1 MITTLQNMIPISHF
15 IKKKPRKT
23 FATIDKQASHLELMD
38 CNSEAKCHKI
48 VYNSS
53 KYFRDF
59 ENISYITTYINLH
72 DVFINETNFEDC
84 FAYYYENDECQVLEL
99 FEKIIEDVSKNKAIF
114 INLDVG
120 GYGYDEDEEANFY
133 RHGISIIL
141 QPCKNNYKGFII
153 NSHGND
159 IMSDFDVILSRRRI
173 KAINYKEGVDVALM
187 KKLVAYLNK
196 HLIDNSLQ
204 TIKYKGNRK
213 DTYLGT
219 NLQCSDWRGYCYMFP
234 FIIFHYYGYYY
245 NDSRSLNDELVIES
259 SKKLLERGYLIKF
272 VHGIFAEFNKRF
284 KEKIIEIDNSENKK
298 YFEELEKII
307 QKQDYRFIKDFAS
320 PYLSF
325 LRQKCLKS

>member
-1 MITTLQNMIPISHF
+1 MIPISHF
-15 IKKKPRKT
+15 INKNPCKT
-23 FATIDKQASHLELMD
+23 FATINKQAAYLELMD
-38 CNSEAKCHKI
+38 CNSEAKCHYS
-48 VYNSS
+48 VYKSS

-59 ENISYITTYINLH
+59 KNISYITTNINLH
-72 DVFINETNFEDC
+72 DVFINDKNFEYC
-84 FAYYYENDECQVLEL
+84 FAYYYENNEFLMLQL
-99 FEKIIEDVSKNKAIF
+99 FEKIIEDISNNKSIF
-114 INLDVG
+114 INVDVD
-120 GYGYDEDEEANFY
+120 GYGYNENEEDYFY
-133 RHGISIIL
+133 THGLSIIL

-159 IMSDFDVILSRRRI
+159 IMCDFDVILSRRRI
-173 KAINYKEGVDVALM
+173 KKINYKEGVDVALM

-196 HLIDNSLQ
+196 HLTDNSLQ
-204 TIKYKGNRK
+204 TIKYKGDIK

-245 NDSRSLNDELVIES
+245 DDSRSLNNELVIES
-259 SKKLLERGYLIKF
+259 SKKLLERGFLIKF